1 MFIDSMSGM
10 QPSMLMKMGRPPSS
24 SDMANKI
31 ANGIE
36 SGKLDADKVAS
47 RLESRFGEAAKSVI
61 KDDGSVNVDE
71 LTTLIEDNRPN
82 ISGFNMGFQGTM
94 PGMAGMGN
102 SPFADELVTQI
113 LEQLDSGELDTDTLS
128 QRLENNFGEDAQG
141 IITEGSIDESA
152 LSALLEQNIPKPS
165 DFRGSQVGMMNRQDT
180 PTMENLQS
188 MLNER
193 FSSDQVEGVFNA
205 DGSLN
210 IDELRN
216 LFVGSQNYSGN
227 LLPGFLFKM
236 ST

>member
-61 KDDGSVNVDE
+61 KVDGSVNVDE

-82 ISGFNMGFQGTM
+82 ISGFNTGFPGKM

-102 SPFADELVTQI
+102 SPFADGLVNQI